1 MGYNILLIA
10 FAVVITGG
18 MGSFTGT
25 FVAAFGMGLV
35 IAFTGRFWS
44 QAADTMVFVVM
55 ALVLFLRR
63 EDQIHG

>member
-1 MGYNILLIA
+1 LIA
-10 FAVVITGG
+10 FAVVVTGG

-25 FVAAFGMGLV
+25 FVAAFVMGLV

-55 ALVLFLRR
+55 TLVIIFRR
-63 EDQIHG
+63 EGRTEG